1 MKKATLEYVMDAK
14 GHLNKI
20 VARDEATGEHLV
32 DVLWDPTDDFTP
44 ENLENFVEWAGRML
58 TRLGYEAEVQAPV

>member
-1 MKKATLEYVMDAK
+1 MKKAKLDYIMDAK

-20 VARDEATGEHLV
+20 IAHDEATGKHLV
-32 DVLWDPTDDFTP
+32 DVLWDPTDDHTE
-44 ENLENFVEWAGRML
+44 ENLEGFIEWAGRML

>member
-1 MKKATLEYVMDAK
+1 MKKAKLDYIMDAK

-20 VARDEATGEHLV
+20 VAHDEATGKHLV
-32 DVLWDPTDDFTP
+32 DVLWDPTDDHTE
-44 ENLENFVEWAGRML
+44 ENLEGFIEWAGRML